1 MAFLAPEVIIYINA
15 FQQFITLIAGTPVCG
30 PTPAV
35 THATPALILEEATVD
50 GAFTHKAFWRP
61 YEGNLGITAPSSTFS
76 RGYMTLRMHAGHTK
90 LRQFSHINM

>member
-50 GAFTHKAFWRP
+50 GAFTHKAFL
-61 YEGNLGITAPSSTFS
+61 EVLLGGTSVSQRHQALFHVEI
-76 RGYMTLRMHAGHTK
+76 
-90 LRQFSHINM
+90 